1 MPTSRQQRV
10 LWQPDLK
17 RCDVGPTIGGG
28 GQEGFEFIK
37 RRAAYR
43 LRRYIDA
50 HGVLAILTRIVGANP
65 FRRAISVEAN
75 Q

>member
-1 MPTSRQQRV
+1 V